1 MKKILFILMFL
12 LCACNNSSSLKY
24 GTYKMINSP
33 DNVPII
39 MTFDKDGRLNV
50 KIVNIIMGQYTIDGE
65 KIVINP
71 AGSTMMMGP
80 KNEMEAEQKFIQTL
94 IMINSYKMD
103 GDNLELNV
111 EDGSKLLFA
120 PYEEPEK

>member
-120 PYEEPEK
+120 PYEDPEK

>member
-1 MKKILFILMFL
+1 
-12 LCACNNSSSLKY
+12 
-24 GTYKMINSP
+24 MINSP

>member
-50 KIVNIIMGQYTIDGE
+50 KIVNIIMGQYTID
-65 KIVINP
+65 
-71 AGSTMMMGP
+71 
-80 KNEMEAEQKFIQTL
+80 NEMEAEQKFIQTL

>member
-111 EDGSKLLFA
+111 EDGSKLLFV

>member
-111 EDGSKLLFA
+111 EDGSKLLVA